1 MTLSKSS
8 SSDPEALGSLRIQNT
23 VNNPNTDELVDL
35 FFSMEQQQLD
45 LEETADWKKDN
56 MEYDL
61 RSTEWIVEKV
71 KADNVYAQNLY
82 ASMCNR
88 DFVKNDVWPIL
99 TDKRWGCSWRH
110 AGGIIADMQEIGD
123 YINWYCSGIIDL
135 HEIDE
140 KLDNLGNP
148 LNEDEKKKML
158 ELKAHVPEGVV
169 TDEIRKD
176 LLQLGWIVLNDIEN
190 E

>member
-1 MTLSKSS
+1 
-8 SSDPEALGSLRIQNT
+8 
-23 VNNPNTDELVDL
+23 
-35 FFSMEQQQLD
+35 
-45 LEETADWKKDN
+45 

-110 AGGIIADMQEIGD
+110 AGSIIADMQEIGD

-140 KLDNLGNP
+140 KLNNLGNP

>member
-1 MTLSKSS
+1 
-8 SSDPEALGSLRIQNT
+8 
-23 VNNPNTDELVDL
+23 
-35 FFSMEQQQLD
+35 
-45 LEETADWKKDN
+45 
-56 MEYDL
+56 
-61 RSTEWIVEKV
+61 
-71 KADNVYAQNLY
+71 
-82 ASMCNR
+82 MCNR

-99 TDKRWGCSWRH
+99 TDKRWSCSWRH
-110 AGGIIADMQEIGD
+110 AGSIIADMQEVGD
-123 YINWYCSGIIDL
+123 YINWYCSGIIDQ

-148 LNEDEKKKML
+148 LSEHEKKKML